1 MSNWSAELTR
11 HIASRIKALR
21 GDRSAQWL
29 SDRTAELGHRV
40 SRSTISEI
48 ETGKRQTIA
57 IDALLVLSWA
67 LQVSPMEFLGFT
79 EGGSNGAITDEMRQA
94 ADILEKVSRLYDWK
108 DPARGEWS
116 ARQLRYEADYLDR
129 PVAM

>member
-1 MSNWSAELTR
+1 MSNWPAELTR

-48 ETGKRQTIA
+48 ETGKRQTIS

-67 LQVSPMEFLGFT
+67 LHVSPIEFIGFT
-79 EGGSNGAITDEMRQA
+79 DGPSGAITDEMRQA

-116 ARQLRYEADYLDR
+116 ARQLRREADYLDR